1 MCDVLVFFFLAFW
14 EATLDL
20 EDKVVTINSESR

>member
-1 MCDVLVFFFLAFW
+1 MCDVLVCFLAFW

-20 EDKVVTINSESR
+20 EDLEVGEHSKL